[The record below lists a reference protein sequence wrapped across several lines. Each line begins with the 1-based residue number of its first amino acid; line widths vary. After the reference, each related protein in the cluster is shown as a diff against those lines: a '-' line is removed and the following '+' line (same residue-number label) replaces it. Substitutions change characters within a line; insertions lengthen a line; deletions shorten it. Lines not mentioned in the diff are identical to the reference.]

1 MKAKPIKT
9 TFITGEEAPRIAGR
23 KGAKVSPWR
32 VPYNKNA
39 LRTIKQDRRIE
50 MIRRAAK

>member
-1 MKAKPIKT
+1 MKKLSSTIFHK
-9 TFITGEEAPRIAGR
+9 GEEAPRIAGR

-32 VPYNKNA
+32 FPYNQNA
-39 LRTIKQDRRIE
+39 LHTIKRDRRME